1 MIDNTHKTPEDIL
14 NKSTALK
21 QLIAGVFWVTV
32 VTVSLSLSRVHY
44 TGWLDIY
51 YLHIVFGLATSCVF
65 IFRNRTP
72 FRLQLFFVL
81 LIPLAIATSNMLFMG
96 IFGTGVLWSIFTL
109 LTAVVFASKR
119 NTMLLSV
126 FLGIVYG
133 YSCYLFTMTGKKFP
147 VDANLYLSNPHSWA
161 LVFFG
166 AGIFIALIIIVF
178 KNQNDVMETLLTKL
192 EKKNKEITRLA
203 NYDNLTGL
211 PVIRLFLE
219 SVKNSLLQQKR
230 EQRFISVLFMDLD
243 GFKQINDT
251 HGHDAGD
258 FILKNVAS
266 RILTC
271 IRENDVAA
279 RMGGD
284 EFLILVNSTDNVD
297 IAGLC
302 NRIIKSIQEPYDFDG
317 KEISVG
323 VSIGVVQLNRNSN
336 IKEPETLIKL
346 ADEAMYEV
354 KKNGKNAYNIK
365 PDA

>member
-1 MIDNTHKTPEDIL
+1 ME
-14 NKSTALK
+14 AL
-21 QLIAGVFWVTV
+21 
-32 VTVSLSLSRVHY
+32 
-44 TGWLDIY
+44 
-51 YLHIVFGLATSCVF
+51 
-65 IFRNRTP
+65 
-72 FRLQLFFVL
+72 L
-81 LIPLAIATSNMLFMG
+81 L
-96 IFGTGVLWSIFTL
+96 
-109 LTAVVFASKR
+109 
-119 NTMLLSV
+119 
-126 FLGIVYG
+126 
-133 YSCYLFTMTGKKFP
+133 
-147 VDANLYLSNPHSWA
+147 
-161 LVFFG
+161 
-166 AGIFIALIIIVF
+166 
-178 KNQNDVMETLLTKL
+178 KL
-192 EKKNKEITRLA
+192 ENQNKEITRLA

-219 SVKNSLLQQKR
+219 SVKHSLLQQKR

-284 EFLILVNSTDNVD
+284 EFLILVNSTDHVD
-297 IAGLC
+297 IAALC
-302 NRIIKSIQEPYDFDG
+302 NRIIQSIQEPYTFNG
-317 KEISVG
+317 KSLNVG
-323 VSIGVVQLNRNSN
+323 VSIGVVQLNKNSN

>member
-1 MIDNTHKTPEDIL
+1 MSGQITTSSEITS
-14 NKSTALK
+14 NKPAALK
-21 QLIAGVFWVTV
+21 QLIVGIFWITV
-32 VTVSLSLSRVHY
+32 LTVSLSLSRVHY

-51 YLHIVFGLATSCVF
+51 YLHIVFGLSTTAVF
-65 IFRNRTP
+65 LFRNSTP
-72 FRLQLFFVL
+72 YKIQLFFVL
-81 LIPLAIATSNMLFMG
+81 LIPIAISTSGMLTMG
-96 IFGTGVLWSIFTL
+96 IFGTGVLWAVFTL
-109 LTAVVFASKR
+109 LIAVVFETKR
-119 NTMLLSV
+119 YTILLAMYLGMV
-126 FLGIVYG
+126 FL
-133 YSCYLFTMTGKKFP
+133 YSGYLFTYSGRSFP
-147 VDANLYLSNPHSWA
+147 IDANVYLSNLHSWA

-166 AGIFIALIIIVF
+166 AVIFISLIVIVF
-178 KNQNDVMETLLTKL
+178 KNRNDDMEALLLKL
-192 EKKNKEITRLA
+192 ENQNKEITRLA

-219 SVKNSLLQQKR
+219 SVKQSLLQQKR

-243 GFKQINDT
+243 RFKKINDT

-284 EFLILVNSTDNVD
+284 EFLILVNSTDDVD
-297 IAGLC
+297 IAALC
-302 NRIIKSIQEPYDFDG
+302 NRIIQSIQEPYTFNG
-317 KEISVG
+317 KSLNVG
-323 VSIGVVQLNRNSN
+323 VSIGVVQLNKNSN
-336 IKEPETLIKL
+336 IQEPETLIKL